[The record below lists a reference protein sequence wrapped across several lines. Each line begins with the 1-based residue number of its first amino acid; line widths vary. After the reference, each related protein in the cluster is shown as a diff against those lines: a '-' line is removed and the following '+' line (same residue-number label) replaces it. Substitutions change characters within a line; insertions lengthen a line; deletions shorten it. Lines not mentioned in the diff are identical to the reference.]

1 MIRVAKKQH
10 PLRFFFSTLWKMHVG
25 IYWVYIRT
33 PMIRMFKT
41 LFTDVLMPKAS
52 AKIRD
57 WRIGPSKQES
67 GEWLWFCE
75 DRILFGSPNHQWR
88 ERSHWCWEIRGLNAW
103 CDLGELFWKLIGY
116 MKYASCVFFQHL
128 SNGKKIHLS
137 DMNREI
143 LIGS

>member
-25 IYWVYIRT
+25 ISWVYIHLWLGCLR
-33 PMIRMFKT
+33 RW
-41 LFTDVLMPKAS
+41 TDVLMPKAS

-67 GEWLWFCE
+67 GEWLWFCD

-88 ERSHWCWEIRGLNAW
+88 ERSHWCWEIQGFSAG
-103 CDLGELFWKLIGY
+103 CDLGELSWKLIGY
-116 MKYASCVFFQHL
+116 MKYASCVFF
-128 SNGKKIHLS
+128 NTWATAKKYTWVTWTVKSWLVHS
-137 DMNREI
+137 
-143 LIGS
+143 S